1 MSGSRPFVHVDTVV
15 RNTGVPKDT
24 WMQWLLD
31 ERECSVMFLRSQE
44 GTFVEA
50 SSLEGIVRRK
60 CTPEICAG
68 WMRFCRANSTQ
79 RRLTDAEKKRV
90 AAEQK
95 WTCAGCGA
103 ALDATYEVDH
113 IEQHAIR
120 ANNARGEPPSTVPGL
135 PQVQDGG
142 GPVFWG
148 PAVRKSR
155 STTSRG
161 SCRGATGICSPNI
174 FCNSFIIRINSFVI
188 QKKICEKICKQEKTK
203 KKQKKKMK
211 KNCNALPEN
220 VRQMC
225 NACSRKAS

>member
-1 MSGSRPFVHVDTVV
+1 LGAAFESMADIRLVTMSGSRPFVHVDTVV

-120 ANNARGEPPSTVPGL
+120 ANNARANLQALCPACHRSKTAEDRYFGDPLFEKPQYDVPGV
-135 PQVQDGG
+135 VQGRDGNL
-142 GPVFWG
+142 FS
-148 PAVRKSR
+148 KY
-155 STTSRG
+155 
-161 SCRGATGICSPNI
+161 
-174 FCNSFIIRINSFVI
+174 F
-188 QKKICEKICKQEKTK
+188 
-203 KKQKKKMK
+203 
-211 KNCNALPEN
+211 L
-220 VRQMC
+220 
-225 NACSRKAS
+225 